1 MSDRADPNASAASAG
16 IDGEL
21 AALEARGQAAVV
33 ISGSGDRV
41 LWATGAGAAL
51 FGVADPALLAR
62 QTLDPTLVPVRRFA
76 ELAAGQAPAG
86 GVRLER
92 LRITANRRVELVTFA
107 CRPATL
113 ANGEAVLVAIAMN
126 GPARLTPFRP
136 MRAASP
142 PPAFAS
148 APSAAPEPALV
159 DAAAL
164 RARFDGRAL
173 ARFTWRTDAEGRLE
187 DISADFARV
196 VGAHAPAAGAEFADL
211 QSFGAKDRDGAL
223 PAALARRQTFTGVDV
238 IWPVERA
245 EGGVLVTLSGVPS
258 FNRAREFQGYRG
270 FGVVH
275 LDELAPLANDA
286 AAPGPG
292 AGQPMAGIAEAAP
305 AVAALSPAEESAEK
319 PAAEAIPAEVSSAA
333 EPTTVVAPAQPAAP
347 LQRDILSLSEPAP
360 AAPAVASEP
369 HVEHAAPPEKA
380 APDEPHTPPAVQD
393 ASTPVA
399 DDTVPDEAAAVAAPP
414 PEPVEPPP
422 AAVTPPIAPAAPAAP
437 VVPAAQT
444 PLPRPVLPFAVRG
457 SAHATLATGKVV
469 PLRSGPVGAPAGVLG
484 GPGLSRSERNAF
496 REIARALGARVE
508 GEESAGEPPQP
519 LPPFAPADVD
529 VAGAEASA
537 ADDTFPIDAPEPETE
552 QLELNVEAAPTS
564 QPAAAADAP
573 APETAVAEH
582 DHPAA
587 QAAAL
592 DEPEHAASAEP
603 VSDLARHAESI
614 FDRLP
619 IGVIV
624 SRGEVPIVMNRTLLD
639 LLGYETVD
647 DFHRE
652 SGLDGLFRGRPAESL
667 SANAEGSTV
676 MLTARD
682 GDTIAVDARLQT
694 IMWDDLPATLMSFR
708 RAVETETL
716 PKLKAVELD
725 LKRRQNDVRELRA
738 ILDTAT
744 DGVIVIDEAGR
755 ILSVNKAGEALFGYD
770 QNEVAGETFITLFA
784 PDSHAL
790 ALDYLEGLKA
800 NGVASVLNDGREVVG
815 RVRQGGRIPLF
826 MTLGAISD
834 APERKFCA
842 VLRDITPWKKAET
855 DLMEAKRAAE
865 HASAQKSDFLAKISH
880 EVRTPLSA
888 IIGFAEVMIE
898 ERFGPIGNERYLEYL
913 RDIHASGGHV
923 ISLVNDLLDLS
934 KIEAGKFDLNFISVD
949 ANEIVSR
956 SVAMMQPQAGAGRVV
971 LRTSLS
977 QRLPRVVADER
988 ALRQIVLNILSNAVK
1003 FTDPGGQVIVSTA
1016 FTDRGEVA
1024 LRVRDTGIGMSE
1036 KEIETALEPFRQVSA
1051 TRRGGTGLG
1060 LPLTKA
1066 LVEANRASLT
1076 IRSAKDAGTLVEVTF
1091 PTTRVLSE

>member
-51 FGVADPALLAR
+51 FGVSDPAALAR
-62 QTLDPTLVPVRRFA
+62 QTLDPALTPVRRFA
-76 ELAAGQAPAG
+76 ELAAAQAPAG

-142 PPAFAS
+142 PPAFA
-148 APSAAPEPALV
+148 ATPAAEPEPALV

-173 ARFTWRTDAEGRLE
+173 ARFTWRTDAQGLLE
-187 DISADFARV
+187 DISSDFARV
-196 VGAHAPAAGAEFADL
+196 VGAHAPAIGADL
-211 QSFGAKDRDGAL
+211 ADLRGFGAQDRDGAL

-238 IWPVERA
+238 VWPVERA

-275 LDELAPLANDA
+275 LDELVPLADEDA
-286 AAPGPG
+286 APDAG
-292 AGQPMAGIAEAAP
+292 ASQPLASIAEAAP
-305 AVAALSPAEESAEK
+305 QGAASPPADAPAAPVSSPAEAT
-319 PAAEAIPAEVSSAA
+319 AL
-333 EPTTVVAPAQPAAP
+333 VAPAQPIAP
-347 LQRDILSLSEPAP
+347 VQRDILSLSDPAP
-360 AAPAVASEP
+360 QSTALTVET
-369 HVEHAAPPEKA
+369 VREHAASA
-380 APDEPHTPPAVQD
+380 ADAPPDESHLQPATED
-393 ASTPVA
+393 ASAPVIA
-399 DDTVPDEAAAVAAPP
+399 DTAADEAPAFVVAPP
-414 PEPVEPPP
+414 IAVEPPP
-422 AAVTPPIAPAAPAAP
+422 AAVTPIAPTSPAVPTAPTAPAQP
-437 VVPAAQT
+437 
-444 PLPRPVLPFAVRG
+444 PRPVLPFAVRG
-457 SAHATLATGKVV
+457 SAHATLAAGKVV

-519 LPPFAPADVD
+519 LPPFAPADAD
-529 VAGAEASA
+529 LEAST
-537 ADDTFPIDAPEPETE
+537 ADEAFPADAPEAETE
-552 QLELNVEAAPTS
+552 QLELNVEAEP
-564 QPAAAADAP
+564 PVDADAP
-573 APETAVAEH
+573 APETSVVEH
-582 DHPAA
+582 DGAAA
-587 QAAAL
+587 QAPTV
-592 DEPEHAASAEP
+592 DEPNHAAPAEL

-716 PKLKAVELD
+716 PKLKAMELD
-725 LKRRQNDVRELRA
+725 LKRRSNDVRELRA

-744 DGVIVIDEAGR
+744 DGVIVLDEAGR